1 MAIRG
6 SGVTEDYSENGQ
18 QYNEHINDIKS
29 IYIQEG
35 VTGLGS
41 RVFCNFSNVTKAEI
55 PETVETIGHML
66 WHIQ

>member
-29 IYIQEG
+29 IYIQKG
-35 VTGLGS
+35 VTG
-41 RVFCNFSNVTKAEI
+41 
-55 PETVETIGHML
+55 
-66 WHIQ
+66 